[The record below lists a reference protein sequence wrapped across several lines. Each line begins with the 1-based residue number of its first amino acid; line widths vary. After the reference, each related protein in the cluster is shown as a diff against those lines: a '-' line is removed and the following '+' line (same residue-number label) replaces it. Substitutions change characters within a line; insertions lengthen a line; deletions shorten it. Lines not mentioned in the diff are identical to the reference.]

1 MLAVDLFIFDSRL
14 LAWLVLAFGAAMMVG
29 NLAAL
34 IRPPSGLEH
43 EEALAES
50 SVPPRPPLVRTL
62 TLVAVGALATVW
74 AVASLLRG

>member
-1 MLAVDLFIFDSRL
+1 MIAVDLFIFDSRL

-34 IRPPSGLEH
+34 IRPPSGLES
-43 EEALAES
+43 EEAPAES
-50 SVPPRPPLVRTL
+50 SVPPRPPLGRTL
-62 TLVAVGALATVW
+62 TLVMVGALAAIW